1 MMFDVLKGAVDRA
14 LSLGATFADARAKSI
29 TTEHISV
36 ENDRVDVSTE
46 NSLGWNIRV
55 IVDGAWGFAST
66 YDFSKI
72 DETVRRAV
80 ALAQYASKNMKY
92 RVKLAPV
99 PVVKGEWV
107 SAYEKDPFE
116 VPLAEKLDILKEA
129 TARMEGFGLVRRYGS
144 MSFRKEETWF
154 VSSEGARIYQK
165 FIESGAGISAMAVDP
180 TSGDVQTRSY
190 PNSFGGQYMKKGWEL
205 IKELRL
211 VSHAKDIAA
220 EAKALLSAPELPEG
234 RADVIIDPYQMALQ
248 VHETCGHP
256 TELDRV
262 LGEEASFAGTSFLTP
277 DKLGKFRYGSPAVSI
292 VADPTVPHALGGF
305 GYDDEGVPAHRTY
318 LVRDGIFVGYLSSR
332 ETAAMLGLQS
342 SGGAMRA
349 EGWWNIPIVRMTSV
363 NLLPGN
369 GSLDDLL
376 SALGDGY
383 LLSTTR
389 NWSIADD
396 RSNFHFGVEVAYE
409 VKNGKLT
416 GNIFK
421 KASYGGKTVEFWNSA
436 EAFTGEEDYVV
447 VGVPNCG
454 KGEPMQTMRVSHG
467 APYGLFR
474 GVKVGG

>member
-1 MMFDVLKGAVDRA
+1 MFDVLRRAVDLA
-14 LSLGATFADARAKSI
+14 MSLGATFADARAKNI
-29 TTEHISV
+29 KTEHISV
-36 ENDRVDVSTE
+36 ENDRVDVSTDE
-46 NSLGWNIRV
+46 SLGWNIRV
-55 IVDGAWGFAST
+55 IVDGAWGFAAT
-66 YDFSKI
+66 HDFSKI
-72 DETVRRAV
+72 DEAVRRAV
-80 ALAQYASKNMKY
+80 ALAKYASSAMKY
-92 RVKLAPV
+92 RVKLVPA
-99 PVVKGEWV
+99 PVVKGEWI
-107 SAYEKDPFE
+107 SSYEKDPFE
-116 VPLAEKLDILKEA
+116 VSLPEKIDLLKEA
-129 TARMEGFGLVRRYGS
+129 VSRMKGDALVRRYGS
-144 MSFRKEETWF
+144 LSFRLEETWL
-154 VSSEGARIYQK
+154 VSSEGAQIYQK
-165 FIESGAGISAMAVDP
+165 FIESGGGISAMAVNP
-180 TSGDVQTRSY
+180 QTGDVQTRSY

-205 IKELRL
+205 IEELRL
-211 VSHAKDIAA
+211 PAHAEDIAK
-220 EAKALLSAPELPEG
+220 EAMELLNAPELPEG
-234 RADVIIDPYQMALQ
+234 RADIIIEPFQMALQ
-248 VHETCGHP
+248 IHETCGHP

-277 DKLGKFRYGSPAVSI
+277 DKLGTFRYGSPVVTI

-318 LVRDGIFVGYLSSR
+318 LVREGIFVGYLSSR
-332 ETAAMLGLQS
+332 ETAAMLGLSS

-363 NLLPGN
+363 NLLPGS
-369 GSLDDLL
+369 GTLDELL
-376 SALGDGY
+376 SKLGDGY